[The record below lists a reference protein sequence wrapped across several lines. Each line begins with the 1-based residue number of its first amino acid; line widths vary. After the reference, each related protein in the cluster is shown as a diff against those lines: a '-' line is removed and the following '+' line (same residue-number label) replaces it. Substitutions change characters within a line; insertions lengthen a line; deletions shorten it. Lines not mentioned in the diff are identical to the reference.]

1 MDARNN
7 AIWLLEGNELRTAC
21 NRIDIPPRYEVVN
34 SGYFVEGLPQY
45 KVDVISYPNIAY
57 LASIAEIPI
66 SNYWGSFGQS
76 LEQLHCASETLAG
89 WISLYENPFRHLE
102 IPSECLPTQVVPS
115 LHQLGQMDSRP
126 GQMDFDDLLQFF
138 EKRPE
143 KRIDFARRQ
152 FLAWILAVPCASE
165 LLRKI
170 TRKIQALKKIL
181 HNEIA
186 NFCGLSWSR
195 RLWFL
200 LHGSHPPKL
209 ESWPV
214 VSQEF
219 ECARA

>member
-7 AIWLLEGNELRTAC
+7 AIWPLEGIELRTAC
-21 NRIDIPPRYEVVN
+21 NRVDILPPYEVVN
-34 SGYFVEGLPQY
+34 SEYFVEALPQY
-45 KVDVISYPNIAY
+45 KVQLISYPNFEH
-57 LASIAEIPI
+57 LASIAETPI
-66 SNYWGSFGQS
+66 SNYWGSFGQR

-89 WISLYENPFRHLE
+89 WISSYENPFRHLE
-102 IPSECLPTQVVPS
+102 APSECLPTQVVPS
-115 LHQLGQMDSRP
+115 LHQLGLI
-126 GQMDFDDLLQFF
+126 DFDDLLQFF

-143 KRIDFARRQ
+143 KRIDLARRQ
-152 FLAWILAVPCASE
+152 FLAWILAVPCANE
-165 LLRKI
+165 LLRNI

-181 HNEIA
+181 HKKIA